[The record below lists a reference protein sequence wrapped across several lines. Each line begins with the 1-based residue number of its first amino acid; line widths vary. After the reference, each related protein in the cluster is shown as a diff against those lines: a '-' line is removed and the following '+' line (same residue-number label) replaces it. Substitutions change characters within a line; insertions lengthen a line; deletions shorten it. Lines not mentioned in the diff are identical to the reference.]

1 MATVCLALFLM
12 LTAVK
17 LVAGVVLYRRR
28 RRRAPAAVLVLGV
41 SASSAWAGAPGSVPG
56 PGPGPGAG
64 MRGRDARVPA
74 WVAPAVQ
81 QPLPEHL
88 LGQA

>member
-1 MATVCLALFLM
+1 MATVCLALFVM

-41 SASSAWAGAPGSVPG
+41 SASSAWAGGTAQAPVPA
-56 PGPGPGAG
+56 AG
-64 MRGRDARVPA
+64 MRGRDARVRA
-74 WVAPAVQ
+74 WVAPVVQ
-81 QPLPEHL
+81 PPPGQHRLA
-88 LGQA
+88 GQA